1 MRLNVLCC
9 SHPGVVNTK
18 LVELLALTPSLC
30 SRIFL
35 TIEEEIHNAIALKKK
50 LKRSVFCFLGFFGTF
65 HWNLLNARLY
75 FHRTWFNRCYVERK
89 KKCCDHT
96 NSRRY
101 KIVALNRLPY

>member
-50 LKRSVFCFLGFFGTF
+50 NKEECFLFFGFF
-65 HWNLLNARLY
+65 WY
-75 FHRTWFNRCYVERK
+75 FPLESF
-89 KKCCDHT
+89 KCQT
-96 NSRRY
+96 
-101 KIVALNRLPY
+101 VFP